1 MRSLLSTTALIG
13 AALAGAVLFGGGDA
27 SSQDAPEASRIA
39 FLDLAE
45 VVRKYDKSSRID
57 EELEKERLRYDQ
69 EYRKALNELNK
80 KKADLEVM
88 ERGTEEY
95 REKREEIAREGFLL
109 DYRKKESE
117 RKLRDSRTRMMLMI
131 YTEIKNEAAT
141 LALNK
146 GYQAVML
153 ANDAAIVA
161 RAPEEVP
168 ALISLRTVIYWDKS
182 LDITDEILEILNGK

>member
-27 SSQDAPEASRIA
+27 SSQDASGASRIA

-45 VVRKYDKSSRID
+45 VVRKYDRSSRID
-57 EELEKERLRYDQ
+57 EELEKERLKYDQ
-69 EYRKALNELNK
+69 EFRKLRQELEK
-80 KKADLEVM
+80 KKADLEILV
-88 ERGTEEY
+88 RGTEKY

-109 DYRKKESE
+109 EYRRKEAE
-117 RKLRDSRTRMMLMI
+117 RTLRDSKTRMMLMI

-141 LALNK
+141 YALK
-146 GYQAVML
+146 SGYQAVML
-153 ANDAAIVA
+153 ANDAAIEA